1 MKKWTSLLLALAM
14 TLSLAAC
21 GDSGTQ
27 ENTSEPP
34 ASVSGST
41 GEETP
46 APTGTETP
54 AEEPTEAPAEE
65 TAESET
71 STTGD
76 SSSVLI
82 AYFSWSGNTE
92 QVAQIIQQETGGD
105 LFEIAPA
112 TPYTNDYNELLDIAQ
127 QEQSD
132 NARPELAGQVENWEQ
147 YDTIFVGYPNWWSD
161 APMAVYTFLESY
173 DWDGKTLVPFNTS
186 ASGGFGRSLSGLE
199 ESASGAAILEGRAP
213 LGLRSWRVSPL
224 PSVPLEMHRAKWRPG
239 WMSWDCNKNG
249 KEAANMPHVAITMI
263 PGRDEE
269 TKLALAK
276 KTQEFLV
283 GELGID
289 PKFVSV
295 SIQDIPMEDWQKS
308 MEQFPDEIMYVKP
321 GV

>member
-14 TLSLAAC
+14 ALSLAAC
-21 GDSGTQ
+21 GSSNQG
-27 ENTSEPP
+27 NTPEPP

-41 GEETP
+41 AEETP
-46 APTGTETP
+46 TEEP
-54 AEEPTEAPAEE
+54 AEEPSEE
-65 TAESET
+65 PAESET

-173 DWDGKTLVPFNTS
+173 DWDGKTLVPFNIS

-199 ESASGAAILEGRAP
+199 ESATGATILDGLSFTERTLGDAQSEVTTWLDE
-213 LGLRSWRVSPL
+213 LGL
-224 PSVPLEMHRAKWRPG
+224 
-239 WMSWDCNKNG
+239 
-249 KEAANMPHVAITMI
+249 
-263 PGRDEE
+263 
-269 TKLALAK
+269 
-276 KTQEFLV
+276 
-283 GELGID
+283 
-289 PKFVSV
+289 
-295 SIQDIPMEDWQKS
+295 
-308 MEQFPDEIMYVKP
+308 
-321 GV
+321 

>member
-14 TLSLAAC
+14 ALSLAAC

-54 AEEPTEAPAEE
+54 AEEPAEE
-65 TAESET
+65 PAESET

-82 AYFSWSGNTE
+82 TYFSWSGNTE

-173 DWDGKTLVPFNTS
+173 DWDGKTLIPFNTS

-199 ESASGAAILEGRAP
+199 ESAPGASILDGISFTERNLGDTQSEVAAWLDE
-213 LGLRSWRVSPL
+213 LGL
-224 PSVPLEMHRAKWRPG
+224 
-239 WMSWDCNKNG
+239 
-249 KEAANMPHVAITMI
+249 
-263 PGRDEE
+263 
-269 TKLALAK
+269 
-276 KTQEFLV
+276 
-283 GELGID
+283 
-289 PKFVSV
+289 
-295 SIQDIPMEDWQKS
+295 
-308 MEQFPDEIMYVKP
+308 
-321 GV
+321 

>member
-46 APTGTETP
+46 APTGTEMP
-54 AEEPTEAPAEE
+54 AEEPAEE
-65 TAESET
+65 PAESET

-82 AYFSWSGNTE
+82 TYFSWSGNTE

-112 TPYTNDYNELLDIAQ
+112 TAYTDDYNELLDIAQ

-132 NARPELAGQVENWEQ
+132 DARPELAGQVENWEQ

-161 APMAVYTFLESY
+161 APMAVYTFVESY
-173 DWDGKTLVPFNTS
+173 DWSGKTLVPFNTS

-199 ESASGAAILEGRAP
+199 ESAPGASILDGISFTERNLGDAQSEVAAWLDE
-213 LGLRSWRVSPL
+213 LGL
-224 PSVPLEMHRAKWRPG
+224 
-239 WMSWDCNKNG
+239 
-249 KEAANMPHVAITMI
+249 
-263 PGRDEE
+263 
-269 TKLALAK
+269 
-276 KTQEFLV
+276 
-283 GELGID
+283 
-289 PKFVSV
+289 
-295 SIQDIPMEDWQKS
+295 
-308 MEQFPDEIMYVKP
+308 
-321 GV
+321 

>member
-1 MKKWTSLLLALAM
+1 MKKWTALLLALAM
-14 TLSLAAC
+14 ALSLAAC
-21 GDSGTQ
+21 GDPGTQ

-41 GEETP
+41 EEETS

-54 AEEPTEAPAEE
+54 AEGPTEAPAEE

-71 STTGD
+71 PTAGD
-76 SSSVLI
+76 PSSVLI

-112 TPYTNDYNELLDIAQ
+112 TAYTDDYNELLDIAQ

-147 YDTIFVGYPNWWSD
+147 YDTVFVGYPNWWSD

-199 ESASGAAILEGRAP
+199 ESASGAAILEGISFTERT
-213 LGLRSWRVSPL
+213 LGDAQSEVTAWLDSL
-224 PSVPLEMHRAKWRPG
+224 M
-239 WMSWDCNKNG
+239 
-249 KEAANMPHVAITMI
+249 
-263 PGRDEE
+263 
-269 TKLALAK
+269 
-276 KTQEFLV
+276 
-283 GELGID
+283 
-289 PKFVSV
+289 
-295 SIQDIPMEDWQKS
+295 
-308 MEQFPDEIMYVKP
+308 
-321 GV
+321 

>member
-14 TLSLAAC
+14 ALSLAAC

-54 AEEPTEAPAEE
+54 AEEPSEE
-65 TAESET
+65 PAESET

-112 TPYTNDYNELLDIAQ
+112 TPYTDDYNELLNIAQ

-186 ASGGFGRSLSGLE
+186 ASGGFGRSLPGLE
-199 ESASGAAILEGRAP
+199 DSAAGASILDGISLTERTLGNAQSEVTTWLDE
-213 LGLRSWRVSPL
+213 LGL
-224 PSVPLEMHRAKWRPG
+224 
-239 WMSWDCNKNG
+239 
-249 KEAANMPHVAITMI
+249 
-263 PGRDEE
+263 
-269 TKLALAK
+269 
-276 KTQEFLV
+276 
-283 GELGID
+283 
-289 PKFVSV
+289 
-295 SIQDIPMEDWQKS
+295 
-308 MEQFPDEIMYVKP
+308 
-321 GV
+321 

>member
-14 TLSLAAC
+14 ALSLAAC
-21 GDSGTQ
+21 GNFNQ
-27 ENTSEPP
+27 ENTPEPP

-54 AEEPTEAPAEE
+54 AEEPSEE
-65 TAESET
+65 PSESET

-112 TPYTNDYNELLDIAQ
+112 TPYTDDYNELLDIAQ

-161 APMAVYTFLESY
+161 APMAVYTFVESY
-173 DWDGKTLVPFNTS
+173 DWSGKTLVPFNTS
-186 ASGGFGRSLSGLE
+186 ASGGFGRSLPGLE
-199 ESASGAAILEGRAP
+199 ESAAGASILDGISLTERTLGNAQSEVTTWLNE
-213 LGLRSWRVSPL
+213 LGL
-224 PSVPLEMHRAKWRPG
+224 
-239 WMSWDCNKNG
+239 
-249 KEAANMPHVAITMI
+249 
-263 PGRDEE
+263 
-269 TKLALAK
+269 
-276 KTQEFLV
+276 
-283 GELGID
+283 
-289 PKFVSV
+289 
-295 SIQDIPMEDWQKS
+295 
-308 MEQFPDEIMYVKP
+308 
-321 GV
+321 

>member
-1 MKKWTSLLLALAM
+1 MRKWTSLLLALAM

-21 GDSGTQ
+21 GNSGTQ

-41 GEETP
+41 AEETP
-46 APTGTETP
+46 TEEP
-54 AEEPTEAPAEE
+54 AEEPSEE
-65 TAESET
+65 PAESET
-71 STTGD
+71 PTAGD

-173 DWDGKTLVPFNTS
+173 DWSGKTLVPFNTS

-199 ESASGAAILEGRAP
+199 ESASGAAILEGISFTERTLGDAQSEVTTWLDE
-213 LGLRSWRVSPL
+213 LGL
-224 PSVPLEMHRAKWRPG
+224 
-239 WMSWDCNKNG
+239 
-249 KEAANMPHVAITMI
+249 
-263 PGRDEE
+263 
-269 TKLALAK
+269 
-276 KTQEFLV
+276 
-283 GELGID
+283 
-289 PKFVSV
+289 
-295 SIQDIPMEDWQKS
+295 
-308 MEQFPDEIMYVKP
+308 
-321 GV
+321 

>member
-1 MKKWTSLLLALAM
+1 MKKWTSLLL
-14 TLSLAAC
+14 TLTTVLFLAAC
-21 GDSGTQ
+21 GNSGTQ

-41 GEETP
+41 TEETP
-46 APTGTETP
+46 APTDTETP
-54 AEEPTEAPAEE
+54 AEEPAEE
-65 TAESET
+65 PSEEPAESET
-71 STTGD
+71 PTTED

-161 APMAVYTFLESY
+161 APMAVYTFVESY

-186 ASGGFGRSLSGLE
+186 ASGGFGRSLPGLE
-199 ESASGAAILEGRAP
+199 ESASGAAILEGISFTERTLGDAQSEVTAWLDG
-213 LGLRSWRVSPL
+213 LGL
-224 PSVPLEMHRAKWRPG
+224 
-239 WMSWDCNKNG
+239 
-249 KEAANMPHVAITMI
+249 
-263 PGRDEE
+263 
-269 TKLALAK
+269 
-276 KTQEFLV
+276 
-283 GELGID
+283 
-289 PKFVSV
+289 
-295 SIQDIPMEDWQKS
+295 
-308 MEQFPDEIMYVKP
+308 
-321 GV
+321 

>member
-14 TLSLAAC
+14 ALSLAAC
-21 GDSGTQ
+21 GNSGTQ

-41 GEETP
+41 AEETP

-54 AEEPTEAPAEE
+54 AEEPSEE
-65 TAESET
+65 PAESET

-105 LFEIAPA
+105 LFEITPA
-112 TPYTNDYNELLDIAQ
+112 TPYTDDYNELLDIAQ

-173 DWDGKTLVPFNTS
+173 DWDGKTLIPFNTS
-186 ASGGFGRSLSGLE
+186 ASGGFGRSLPGLE
-199 ESASGAAILEGRAP
+199 ESAPGAAILEGISFTKRTLGDAQSEVTTWLDE
-213 LGLRSWRVSPL
+213 LGL
-224 PSVPLEMHRAKWRPG
+224 
-239 WMSWDCNKNG
+239 
-249 KEAANMPHVAITMI
+249 
-263 PGRDEE
+263 
-269 TKLALAK
+269 
-276 KTQEFLV
+276 
-283 GELGID
+283 
-289 PKFVSV
+289 
-295 SIQDIPMEDWQKS
+295 
-308 MEQFPDEIMYVKP
+308 
-321 GV
+321 

>member
-46 APTGTETP
+46 APTGTEMP
-54 AEEPTEAPAEE
+54 AEEPAEE
-65 TAESET
+65 PAESET

-82 AYFSWSGNTE
+82 TYFSWSGNTE

-112 TPYTNDYNELLDIAQ
+112 TAYTDDYNELLDIAQ

-132 NARPELAGQVENWEQ
+132 DARPELAGQVENWEQ

-161 APMAVYTFLESY
+161 APMAVYTFVESY
-173 DWDGKTLVPFNTS
+173 DWSGKTLVPFNTS

-199 ESASGAAILEGRAP
+199 ESASGASILEGISFTECTLGDAQGEVAAWLDE
-213 LGLRSWRVSPL
+213 LGL
-224 PSVPLEMHRAKWRPG
+224 
-239 WMSWDCNKNG
+239 
-249 KEAANMPHVAITMI
+249 
-263 PGRDEE
+263 
-269 TKLALAK
+269 
-276 KTQEFLV
+276 
-283 GELGID
+283 
-289 PKFVSV
+289 
-295 SIQDIPMEDWQKS
+295 
-308 MEQFPDEIMYVKP
+308 
-321 GV
+321 